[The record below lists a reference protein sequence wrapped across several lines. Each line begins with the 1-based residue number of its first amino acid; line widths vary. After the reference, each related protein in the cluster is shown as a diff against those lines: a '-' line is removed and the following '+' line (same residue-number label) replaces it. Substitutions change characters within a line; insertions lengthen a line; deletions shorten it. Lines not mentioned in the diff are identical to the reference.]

1 MAKLTKA
8 MGVFAKEAMKAEIE
22 KVERPKKKYGVF
34 NNALIE
40 TIKNPESKQEVSER
54 YDAYIDAVEQF
65 NKIRDQL
72 TLAKFNLQNILDT
85 PLSSAGLVSSIK
97 HWEIYKVDT
106 TGNVYYRDS
115 DTDYKVKFL
124 EWFKHDINKTE
135 ELLNLNAPNW
145 DFLDKDIP
153 QLVDF
158 PTDDGTEGTV
168 EGTSTENEKDTS
180 GLADNL
186 QPHLQAY
193 RALNSSG
200 ERLEYVMT
208 DNLSDTERSSLFNLL
223 EKKEQKELYRLLQP
237 EDQDLVKHLLKK

>member
-1 MAKLTKA
+1 MKDDVAKQ
-8 MGVFAKEAMKAEIE
+8 
-22 KVERPKKKYGVF
+22 ERGKRKYGVF

-97 HWEIYKVDT
+97 RWEIYKVDT

-135 ELLNLNAPNW
+135 ELLNLSAPNW

-158 PTDDGTEGTV
+158 PTEDGTDDGTEGTV
-168 EGTSTENEKDTS
+168 EGTTGDT
-180 GLADNL
+180 
-186 QPHLQAY
+186 
-193 RALNSSG
+193 G
-200 ERLEYVMT
+200 EDTAEEQEETKSQDETNPPVKTKPQFHSM
-208 DNLSDTERSSLFNLL
+208 SDPGDIPPSL
-223 EKKEQKELYRLLQP
+223 KR
-237 EDQDLVKHLLKK
+237 